1 MSDQWLDDYVTT
13 ALDNQVYRNGIQWF
27 PSLRSVLHRIT
38 WGSNIIKKTQ

>member
-13 ALDNQVYRNGIQWF
+13 ALDNQIYRNGIRWF

-38 WGSNIIKKTQ
+38 WGSKIIKKTQ

>member
-27 PSLRSVLHRIT
+27 PSFRSVLHLMT
-38 WGSNIIKKTQ
+38 WGSKIIKKA